1 MLIIT
6 SGLPIE
12 YSQGDPRNLPE
23 GAAVRLEPRHGPH
36 ALDRCDKEFRQRARI
51 GLPSK
56 FAAALP
62 PTQRLGENG
71 FDLYMSFLQQRANL
85 IVISRTLHVRAEQ
98 QAAARVLFPRLRDQP
113 Q

>member
-51 GLPSK
+51 SSWAKLV
-56 FAAALP
+56 AALSP
-62 PTQRLGENG
+62 AQRIGENPFNLCLVVFQEPG
-71 FDLYMSFLQQRANL
+71 DLFVINRA
-85 IVISRTLHVRAEQ
+85 LHVGAEQ
-98 QAAARVLFPRLRDQP
+98 QAAAR
-113 Q
+113 